1 MVAFV
6 AQVATEVA
14 VVVFVVAVEVLVVA
28 VAVVLFLSKQ
38 ILLAISCDA
47 PSLRL
52 LALFV
57 N

>member
-1 MVAFV
+1 M
-6 AQVATEVA
+6 ATEVA